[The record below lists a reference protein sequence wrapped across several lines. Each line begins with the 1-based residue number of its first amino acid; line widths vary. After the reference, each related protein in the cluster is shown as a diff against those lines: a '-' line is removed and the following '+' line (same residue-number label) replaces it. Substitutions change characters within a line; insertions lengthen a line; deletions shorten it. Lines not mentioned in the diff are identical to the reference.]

1 MSAWFVGTID
11 YSPPHA
17 PPKKKEKEKNA
28 SVIVA
33 QAIASVLNFQ
43 RFYRHL
49 ELKSRHPDAAVP
61 PLDETLKKI
70 TEPDSELISQS
81 KPVID
86 EFRRQFELKENPK
99 VIFFI

>member
-1 MSAWFVGTID
+1 M
-11 YSPPHA
+11 Y
-17 PPKKKEKEKNA
+17 
-28 SVIVA
+28 
-33 QAIASVLNFQ
+33 FQ

-49 ELKSRHPDAAVP
+49 ELKSKHPDATVP

-70 TEPDSELISQS
+70 TGPDRELLSQT

-99 VIFFI
+99 VILIEEFLISKLYTAINIKLLNLVPFF